1 MATATSTKS
10 ETENEKDM
18 LASWDRS
25 QSKKS
30 DHSTRL
36 LRTVS
41 SYEGTKK
48 FKDGYRT
55 NYDLRRI
62 RNQLI
67 GKRVKVKSE
76 DALIGTKTATITEVY
91 PKQVKAQYYGGRENE
106 KLFTVGISLADLVL
120 KGIVDCSAGYC
131 RMGSNNR
138 SVDEILEEIK
148 EANKD
153 G

>member
-1 MATATSTKS
+1 MDTATSTKS
-10 ETENEKDM
+10 ETDPKE

-41 SYEGTKK
+41 SYEGSKK
-48 FKDGYRT
+48 FETGYRT
-55 NYDLRRI
+55 HYDLRRI
-62 RNQLI
+62 KNQLI
-67 GKRVKVKSE
+67 GKRVKMTFDDS
-76 DALIGTKTATITEVY
+76 AIGSKIVTITEVY

-106 KLFTVGISLADLVL
+106 KLFTVGISLADLLL

-138 SVDEILEEIK
+138 SIDEILEEIK